1 MRKITS
7 ILMLLLFVFSSGV
20 SAQGIKASTDADKHW
35 FVIKNFRS
43 GKFAAYGGEENA
55 QNAKKDICQKTLDE
69 LTNACYW
76 YAVAD
81 GEGYKLYN
89 AAATGKVV
97 NGHGWNENG
106 RTMYVKASSLL
117 SGYYTISTETDPTQ
131 TDNAGSRGCWDDQ
144 KDKDG
149 SAGIGF
155 WKHVD
160 NDYLGTS
167 WLIVEVDNPATLI
180 SKDKVAL
187 AVRVAELS
195 RLGYADVLGHC
206 PQSAIDAANN
216 VLNTGT
222 TSDEYTQA
230 LTTLNNSQ
238 KLPDASKYYVIT
250 SSYGKYE
257 ELKGVTKS
265 IYATESD
272 LKWKTTDLTDN
283 TMYWRISKNTD
294 GNWTFQN
301 YGNNKY
307 IASCAGQSQ
316 AYKMGTTPAA
326 ASFVWH
332 LSDFNILIAGGELHT
347 AGHDGGNGEEGNI
360 VYWNG
365 STGSAS
371 AWTLREVEDPEA
383 EIAKATAK
391 ANLQATI
398 TKANFLVGV
407 NPGQYPSTDEYS
419 SALTAAQEVLNNA
432 TATKEDY
439 DGKRTALETAL
450 ADATDDQT
458 KTKNDLEVGSYYRIQ
473 NTVYKTYT
481 GIEIANQSA
490 GTSQMKNYTLNEDD
504 PRQIWKLEQDGGK
517 YYLVNVASG
526 LYPQLVA
533 QGPGSTTAVGA
544 KDASKNFTWKINAEA
559 TSTSKAQYNI
569 FVGTVTTWNTGTQNG
584 QINVESNG
592 NVNYWYGDKAHHYLW
607 KVKKTDDEILTLVN
621 NWVKSQNLTAN
632 ANATKLRIIDGAT
645 QVISP
650 NEFAEPSVVNAAID
664 AVKAYKDAAEPS
676 LSQAQAVCNN
686 YAIVNNYVSQTNT
699 YGDILGYVYVLK
711 GQYGTII
718 LPVNYASPENIKF
731 YACDAAA
738 TNGVLNLNETNTGY
752 KKNQPYIVEY
762 TGEDV
767 PTPQNPKKYQIFGY
781 KNDAA
786 TTNQKVGLLTG
797 VLVEGGYVP
806 SDSYILSKY
815 NGRFAFYKVDG
826 ENVKQ
831 AQQYRCYL
839 TIPADQPT
847 AVSAFYLN
855 GEGETTGIN
864 ALLNGNNGE
873 TEIYDLSGKRLNHLQ
888 KGINIVNGQKVLVK

>member
-20 SAQGIKASTDADKHW
+20 SAQGIKVSTDAQKHW

-97 NGHGWNENG
+97 NGHAWSETG
-106 RTMYVKASSLL
+106 RTMYVKPSSLL
-117 SGYYTISTETDPTQ
+117 SGYYTISTEKDPTQ
-131 TDNAGSRGCWDDQ
+131 TDNGSSRGCWDDQ
-144 KDKDG
+144 KAQDG

-216 VLNTGT
+216 VLRTGT
-222 TSDEYTQA
+222 KSDEFTQA

-294 GNWTFQN
+294 GDWTFQN

-307 IASCAGQSQ
+307 IASCAGQNQ
-316 AYKMGTTPAA
+316 AYKMGNTPAA

-332 LSDFNILIAGGELHT
+332 LNDFNILIAGGELHT
-347 AGHDGGNGEEGNI
+347 AGHDGGSGKEGNI

-365 STGSAS
+365 STGSGS

-383 EIAKATAK
+383 EIAK

-407 NPGQYPSTDEYS
+407 NPGQYPSTGAYS
-419 SALTAAQEVLNNA
+419 SALTAAQEILNST
-432 TATKEDY
+432 TATKDEY
-439 DGKRTALETAL
+439 DNQRTALETAL
-450 ADATDDQT
+450 ADATDAQT

-481 GIEIANQSA
+481 GIKIANQSA
-490 GTSQMKNYTLNEDD
+490 GTSQMKNYALDEND
-504 PRQIWKLEQDGGK
+504 PRQIWKLEKDGEK

-526 LYPQLVA
+526 LYPQGVPH
-533 QGPGSTTAVGA
+533 GGSNTTAVGV
-544 KDASKNFTWKINAEA
+544 KDASKNFTWEICAET

-569 FVGTVTTWNTGTQNG
+569 FVGTVIDERVEKPG
-584 QINVESNG
+584 QLNVEPSG
-592 NVNYWYGDKAHHYLW
+592 NVNFGYGANAHHYLW
-607 KVKKTDDEILTLVN
+607 KVDKTDEDILALVN
-621 NWVKSQNLTAN
+621 NWVKSQNLTDN
-632 ANATKLRIIDGAT
+632 AGAT
-645 QVISP
+645 PLQVIPGVAQVISP
-650 NEFAEPSVVNAAID
+650 NEFAEPGVINAAID
-664 AVKAYKDAAEPS
+664 VVKEYVGAAVPTLK
-676 LSQAQAVCNN
+676 QAQALYNN
-686 YAIVNNYVSQTNT
+686 YAIVNNYVNQANT
-699 YGDILGYVYVLK
+699 YGGILDVEYDLK

-718 LPVNYASPENIKF
+718 LPVNYASPDDVKF
-731 YACDAAA
+731 YTCEDADA
-738 TNGVLNLNETNTGY
+738 NGVLTLVEATGE

-762 TGEDV
+762 TGDDV
-767 PTPQNPKKYQIFGY
+767 PTPQTPKRYQIIGY
-781 KNDAA
+781 KNGAE
-786 TTNQKVGLLTG
+786 TTNQTVGLLTG
-797 VLVEGGYVP
+797 VLQEGTVYVP
-806 SDSYILSKY
+806 SGRYILSKY
-815 NGRFAFYKVDG
+815 NDRFAFYKVVGD
-826 ENVKQ
+826 NVKV
-831 AQQYRCYL
+831 AQRYRCYL
-839 TIPADQPT
+839 TNPAPSP
-847 AVSAFYLN
+847 VSAFYLN